1 MDTHR
6 LIAEVKQR
14 PALWDL
20 AHPDRSNRTET
31 QRLWLEVAEAVGLSG
46 EYTERFFHDLIQHK
60 CMYN

>member
-31 QRLWLEVAEAVGLSG
+31 QRLWLEVADAVGLNG
-46 EYTERFFHDLIQHK
+46 EYTERCSSDFI
-60 CMYN
+60 